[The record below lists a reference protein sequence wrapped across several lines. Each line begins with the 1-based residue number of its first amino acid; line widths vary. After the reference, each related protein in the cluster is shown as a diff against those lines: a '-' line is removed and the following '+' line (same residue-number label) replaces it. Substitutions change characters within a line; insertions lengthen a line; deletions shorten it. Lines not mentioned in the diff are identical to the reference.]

1 MDETVDLTAL
11 RRAAARRAAACTAV
25 YALGLA
31 SALFAPV
38 LFGLLICPAGLAG
51 TAAAWYWLKAL
62 ALCRGEKY
70 VRKYFS
76 RVLRAALALPVF
88 TALSFV
94 PLQVES
100 LLVPAAD
107 RTEALL
113 WLLPFVLVS
122 PVLVCI
128 AAAVATHASVRHMR
142 LTSEADGRLYREL
155 PFALMLLTDIGLL
168 LAGVGFL
175 YMVVL

>member
-1 MDETVDLTAL
+1 MDEKLDLTAL
-11 RRAAARRAAACTAV
+11 RRTALRRAAACTAV
-25 YALGLA
+25 YALALA

-38 LFGLLICPAGLAG
+38 LFGLAVCPGALAG
-51 TAAAWYWLKAL
+51 TAAAWYWLKGL

-76 RVLRAALALPVF
+76 RALRAALALPVF
-88 TALSFV
+88 VLLAVV
-94 PLQVES
+94 PLQAES

-107 RTEALL
+107 RMESLL
-113 WLLPFVLVS
+113 WLLPFALVS

-142 LTSEADGRLYREL
+142 LTGEAEGRMYREL
-155 PFALMLLTDIGLL
+155 PFALTLLADIGLL
-168 LAGVGFL
+168 LAAIGFV